1 MSTNPFDELEN
12 LLEQLEEGFDFP
24 SLETLSVDMLDQ
36 GDKYVVRADL
46 PGYDPS
52 DIDITY
58 SDGQLTITGERD
70 EESIEEVDGTYLRRE
85 RRRQSASR
93 TVTVPGEIDE
103 DGIEANHSRGVLS
116 VTLPRTEAE
125 EERQIEIE

>member
-36 GDKYVVRADL
+36 GDKYVVKADL

-116 VTLPRTEAE
+116 VTLPRTETE

>member
-116 VTLPRTEAE
+116 VTLPRTETE